1 MIDWLQTMYS
11 ARKAWRI
18 QRAVEGMLVVYG
30 KREEG
35 RGHKAGVGRF
45 WRVWSAL
52 HRSVDLPTDNR
63 VLGS

>member
-1 MIDWLQTMYS
+1 MYS

-18 QRAVEGMLVVYG
+18 QRAIEGMLVVYR

-35 RGHKAGVGRF
+35 RGHKVGVDRI
-45 WRVWSAL
+45 WRARSAL
-52 HRSVDLPTDNR
+52 RESADLPTDDR

>member
-1 MIDWLQTMYS
+1 MFS

-18 QRAVEGMLVVYG
+18 QRAVEGVLVVYR

-35 RGHKAGVGRF
+35 RGHRVGVGRF
-45 WRVWSAL
+45 WRAWSAL
-52 HRSVDLPTDNR
+52 RRSVGLLTDNR